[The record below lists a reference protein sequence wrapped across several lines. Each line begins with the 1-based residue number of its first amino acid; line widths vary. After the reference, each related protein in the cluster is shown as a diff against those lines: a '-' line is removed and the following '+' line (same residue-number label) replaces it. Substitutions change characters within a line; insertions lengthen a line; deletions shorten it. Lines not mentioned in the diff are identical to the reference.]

1 MKLNDR
7 HQMANHA
14 ANQING
20 TTFYEKNN
28 HENEIT
34 SVELASEFGVS
45 LESIKK
51 VKRKLDRF

>member
-1 MKLNDR
+1 
-7 HQMANHA
+7 MANHA

-45 LESIKK
+45 LESVKK
-51 VKRKLDRF
+51 LKENWIDFSVMHLIS